1 MTAYN
6 ELEARFRRLGA
17 VEEAIAMLHWDAAA
31 TMPSGGAGARTEQ
44 LATLRGIAHRLLAA
58 PEIGD
63 LLEAAETQIAA
74 LGPWQRANVREM
86 RRRWRHAAALPDDLV
101 ETLSRARSES
111 EIVWRAARPANDFAM
126 ALPGLERVLDL
137 TREVALAK
145 AEALDTSPYEA
156 LLDQYEP
163 DLSTSTIDTLF
174 GKIAGFVPALLEAAL

>member
-31 TMPSGGAGARTEQ
+31 MMPPGGAAARTEQ
-44 LATLRGIAHRLLAA
+44 LAALRGIAHRLLAA

-86 RRRWRHAAALPDDLV
+86 RRRW
-101 ETLSRARSES
+101 
-111 EIVWRAARPANDFAM
+111 
-126 ALPGLERVLDL
+126 
-137 TREVALAK
+137 
-145 AEALDTSPYEA
+145 
-156 LLDQYEP
+156 
-163 DLSTSTIDTLF
+163 
-174 GKIAGFVPALLEAAL
+174 